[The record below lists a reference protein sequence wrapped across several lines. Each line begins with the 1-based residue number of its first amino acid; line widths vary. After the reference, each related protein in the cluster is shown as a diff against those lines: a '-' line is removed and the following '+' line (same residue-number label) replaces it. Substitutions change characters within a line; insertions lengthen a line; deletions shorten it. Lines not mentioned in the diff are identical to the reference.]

1 MIDLQG
7 KVALI
12 LGVANQ
18 HSISYG
24 IAQALRACDAE
35 LGLTYRREG
44 RERHVAPLAA
54 QLGARLLARCDAR
67 DDAQL
72 ADLIEQVR
80 ATFGRLDILVHAAVG
95 ANPEDLR
102 GAYLGTTR
110 ASFLDAL
117 DASVYSLVGL
127 VKAAEKLLQPGASVL
142 TLSYHGA
149 RQVVPHYN
157 VMGVAK
163 AALEASVRYLAADLG
178 PRGVRVNAIS
188 AGPLR
193 TLSASGI
200 AGFRSMHRRVGK
212 RTLRMCSST
221 STSSGA
227 LADEQGI
234 WRLLVAR
241 FEAILGERL
250 RDACVV
256 DIACG
261 EGYLSPPSRATAHAR
276 WSASIFL
283 RPRSP
288 PLRAA
293 THRTC
298 RTGSMMLRSCALCCR
313 GDAPA
318 PELASEPVADLAPA
332 VLHPAADIA
341 RYCAIRQNRLRD
353 TGWIGADPGPM
364 RCERPPV
371 TRGKG
376 RHLGRH
382 GVELLLEQNRQVGV
396 AHCPQ
401 RNAG

>member
-1 MIDLQG
+1 MIDLQR

-212 RTLRMCSST
+212 RTL
-221 STSSGA
+221 
-227 LADEQGI
+227 
-234 WRLLVAR
+234 
-241 FEAILGERL
+241 
-250 RDACVV
+250 
-256 DIACG
+256 
-261 EGYLSPPSRATAHAR
+261 
-276 WSASIFL
+276 
-283 RPRSP
+283 
-288 PLRAA
+288 
-293 THRTC
+293 
-298 RTGSMMLRSCALCCR
+298 
-313 GDAPA
+313 
-318 PELASEPVADLAPA
+318 
-332 VLHPAADIA
+332 
-341 RYCAIRQNRLRD
+341 
-353 TGWIGADPGPM
+353 
-364 RCERPPV
+364 
-371 TRGKG
+371 
-376 RHLGRH
+376 LGRN
-382 GVELLLEQNRQVGV
+382 VTIEDVGRTAAWLCSDAASGITGETV
-396 AHCPQ
+396 YVD
-401 RNAG
+401 AGLHHVGTPSLPA